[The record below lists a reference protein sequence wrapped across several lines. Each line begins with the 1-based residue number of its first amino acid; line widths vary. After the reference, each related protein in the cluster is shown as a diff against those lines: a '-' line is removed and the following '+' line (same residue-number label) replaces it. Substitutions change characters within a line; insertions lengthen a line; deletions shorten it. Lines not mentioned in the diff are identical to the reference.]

1 MTMIICYSYGYKYAC
16 TNVYACLQ
24 FDDDSAHLTLMKDA
38 QIPQMQF
45 LLFAVVVVVV
55 FVAGITSI
63 FMGRHGQVFSLSHML
78 IRDILSRC
86 R

>member
-1 MTMIICYSYGYKYAC
+1 MIICYSYGYKYVC
-16 TNVYACLQ
+16 MYVYACLQ
-24 FDDDSAHLTLMKDA
+24 LDDDSAHLTLMKDA

-45 LLFAVVVVVV
+45 LLFAIVVAAVV
-55 FVAGITSI
+55 VAGITSI

-78 IRDILSRC
+78 VRDVLSRC

>member
-1 MTMIICYSYGYKYAC
+1 MYVCMFLC
-16 TNVYACLQ
+16 ACLQ
-24 FDDDSAHLTLMKDA
+24 LDDDSAHLTLMKDA

-45 LLFAVVVVVV
+45 LLFAVVIAVVVV
-55 FVAGITSI
+55 AVVAGITSI

-78 IRDILSRC
+78 VRDVLSRC

>member
-1 MTMIICYSYGYKYAC
+1 M
-16 TNVYACLQ
+16 NVYACLQ

-45 LLFAVVVVVV
+45 LLFAVVVAVAVVV

-78 IRDILSRC
+78 VRDILSRC